1 MLISL
6 NDISKYYGAT
16 LILENINL
24 VIEDNDRIGLI
35 GINGAGKSTLLN
47 IIEGSLDFESGT
59 KNLGSNFSMGFLKQN
74 SGLNSSSTIEKEMQ
88 SVFNDVN
95 KAMESMNRLFADMS
109 KIPQNTSEYTDALS
123 RYNELQAFVDAK
135 DGYNIN
141 VKINKILTGMG
152 FSDKPSDTV
161 ISTLSGGEKTRLAL
175 CKLLLEEPKLLILDE
190 PTNHLDFKTLT
201 WLEDYLKTYK
211 GALLIVSHDR
221 FFLDNLVT
229 SMCEIED
236 HKMYRYPGNYTQ
248 YLTLKD
254 ERIARMQK
262 VYDSQQSEIKKLEDY
277 VDKNLTRAST
287 SNMAK
292 SRRKTLEKMEL
303 VEKPPAPAKKAKL
316 RFDYKIEPVKD
327 ILHVNDLCL
336 SVGSENDR
344 RKLMQHFELDVM
356 RGEKVAL
363 IGENGV
369 GKSSFLKAIQD
380 IIPIDSG
387 NIKWGK
393 NVKISYFDQENG
405 DLNFE
410 KTALNEIWDRY
421 PSVYE
426 TEIRNILGSVLI
438 TGEECYKPV
447 SKLSG
452 GERAK
457 LKFALIMMEKGNVL
471 ILDEPTNHLDL
482 NTKEVLDKAL
492 NEFTGTIIMVSHDRY
507 LLSKVPT
514 KIVEI
519 TSDGKTEYKGNYYY
533 YLEQQKNQETKKEQ
547 TETIKNAKID
557 SAAKTGYNKSRE
569 QRSLLAALR
578 REKTQLETTIEE
590 TENLI
595 SRLEEDIASPE
606 LAADYEKLNEVCL
619 KVENLR
625 TLLDKHYER
634 WTEISDLIPE

>member
-24 VIEDNDRIGLI
+24 VVEDNDRIGLI

-47 IIEGSLDFESGT
+47 IIEGSLDYESGT
-59 KNLGSNFSMGFLKQN
+59 RDLGSNFSMGFLKQN
-74 SGLNSSSTIEKEMQ
+74 SGLDSASTIAEEMQ
-88 SVFNDVN
+88 SVFSDVN
-95 KAMESMNRLFADMS
+95 KVLSDMNKLFSDMS
-109 KIPQNTSEYTDALS
+109 KIPQGTKEYTEAMNK
-123 RYNELQAFVDAK
+123 YNELQAFVDAK

-152 FSDKPSDTV
+152 FSEKSPDTV

-175 CKLLLEEPKLLILDE
+175 CKLLLEEPRLLIMDE

-262 VYDSQQSEIKKLEDY
+262 VYDAQQDEIKKLEDY

-303 VEKPPAPAKKAKL
+303 VEKPATPARKAKL
-316 RFDYKIEPVKD
+316 HFDYKMEPVKD
-327 ILHVNDLCL
+327 ILHVTDLCL
-336 SVGSENDR
+336 SVGAKDDR
-344 RKLMQHFELDVM
+344 RELMQHFDLDVM

-369 GKSSFLKAIQD
+369 GKSSFLKAVQD

-410 KTALNEIWDRY
+410 KNALNELWDRY
-421 PSVYE
+421 PTIYE
-426 TEIRNILGSVLI
+426 TEIRNMLGSVLI

-447 SKLSG
+447 GKLSG

-519 TSDGKTEYKGNYYY
+519 TSDGKNEYKGNYYD
-533 YLEQQKNQETKKEQ
+533 YLEQLKKQELKKE
-547 TETIKNAKID
+547 EAPVAKAEKPE
-557 SAAKTGYNKSRE
+557 SAGKTGYNKSKE

-578 REKTQLETTIEE
+578 REKTELEKSIEE
-590 TENLI
+590 TENSI
-595 SRLEEDIASPE
+595 TELEEKISSSE
-606 LAADYEKLNEVCL
+606 FAADYEKLNEACL
-619 KVENLR
+619 KAEELR
-625 TLLDKHYER
+625 KLLDKYYER
-634 WTEISDLIPE
+634 WAEISDSIPE